1 MSQPLQIQLQN
12 AKEWLDQET
21 RPLFGPLTDKAAS
34 LLKEVKVRIDDTMQS
49 SQKILENSEREM
61 DKNNSKTYRFARN
74 ANKFAQ
80 NLTETVK
87 AVTVPDNSTYERLH
101 VFCGDLEKAVTASE
115 QLRRGAYPYISP
127 YFIFDRRRLDVSL
140 KRLYDIVKELRVF
153 LTTKYAKV
161 KIMEDA
167 NSLVDR
173 LLQTINETKKSQ
185 ESRRIT
191 EERQGV
197 LEQEIANTQDEI
209 GQIQAGAELQ
219 ELMKVNQ
226 RIEEL
231 RENVKNNLRYLQKPF
246 FKLQSLARTGEVA
259 VPLDEMN
266 TISNYLS
273 DPYFA
278 LATEENGYSVL
289 KSILQRLNTTIGQNK
304 LKLKQA
310 RIRKAQDQINNILNK
325 GTLSLLQKDCTESL
339 SQRKQL
345 LASETITTLQNHLTL
360 LQNQLGQL
368 QKENELVSSRRKALQ
383 DEQAKLNDRLEYLE
397 KELEKNIFQLTN
409 KNAHITLFA

>member
-1 MSQPLQIQLQN
+1 
-12 AKEWLDQET
+12 
-21 RPLFGPLTDKAAS
+21 
-34 LLKEVKVRIDDTMQS
+34 
-49 SQKILENSEREM
+49 
-61 DKNNSKTYRFARN
+61 
-74 ANKFAQ
+74 
-80 NLTETVK
+80 
-87 AVTVPDNSTYERLH
+87 
-101 VFCGDLEKAVTASE
+101 
-115 QLRRGAYPYISP
+115 
-127 YFIFDRRRLDVSL
+127 
-140 KRLYDIVKELRVF
+140 
-153 LTTKYAKV
+153 
-161 KIMEDA
+161 
-167 NSLVDR
+167 
-173 LLQTINETKKSQ
+173 
-185 ESRRIT
+185 
-191 EERQGV
+191 
-197 LEQEIANTQDEI
+197 
-209 GQIQAGAELQ
+209 
-219 ELMKVNQ
+219 
-226 RIEEL
+226 
-231 RENVKNNLRYLQKPF
+231 LQKPF